1 MEKRG
6 VSHVEF
12 ILSFLLFIGFLL
24 SILLFF
30 DPFDNNDILDV
41 SLNEVSDS
49 IIKQVSKEI
58 ISYSVV
64 VDQAVTEQIIK
75 FTILNINSNYNVSV
89 EDYNGNVLPSLF
101 EDTEVVVDRGE
112 NSFLKVKF
120 SDAFEP
126 YVSAPVPPSEST
138 TPTPTIASSN
148 IKNIATES
156 GFNDLKTQYV
166 TDYSTLKTEL
176 GLPPGINFAFEVKF
190 DDINTPII
198 ASNSIPSGVDVF
210 VDRDRI
216 EIIRGDGKSEF
227 ADLSVKVW

>member
-58 ISYSVV
+58 IIYSV
-64 VDQAVTEQIIK
+64 VDQAVTEPIIE
-75 FTILNINSNYNVSV
+75 FTIPNINSGYKVRV
-89 EDYNGNVLPSLF
+89 EDYNGNVLPSSF
-101 EDTEVVVDRGE
+101 DGTEVVVDREG

-120 SDAFEP
+120 SDAFDP
-126 YVSAPVPPSEST
+126 SSPAPSGSST
-138 TPTPTIASSN
+138 TVVTIASSN
-148 IKNIATES
+148 IKNISTES
-156 GFNDLKTQYV
+156 GFNDLKDQYV
-166 TDYSTLKTEL
+166 QDYHTLKTDL

-190 DDINTPII
+190 DDGTGII

>member
-58 ISYSVV
+58 IIYSVV
-64 VDQAVTEQIIK
+64 VDQAVTELIIE
-75 FTILNINSNYNVSV
+75 FTIPNINSDYKVRV
-89 EDYNGNVLPSLF
+89 EDYNGNVLPSSF
-101 EDTEVVVDRGE
+101 DGADVVVDRGG

-120 SDAFEP
+120 SYAFLSH
-126 YVSAPVPPSEST
+126 VSAPFPPFEPT
-138 TPTPTIASSN
+138 TPAPTIASSN
-148 IKNIATES
+148 IKNIATEFE
-156 GFNDLKTQYV
+156 FNVLKTQYV
-166 TDYSTLKTEL
+166 TDYHTLKTDL
-176 GLPPGINFAFEVKF
+176 GLPPGINFDFEVKF
-190 DDINTPII
+190 DDGNGII
-198 ASNSIPSGVDVF
+198 DSNSIPSGVDVF
-210 VDRDRI
+210 VDKDRI

>member
-58 ISYSVV
+58 IIYSVV
-64 VDQAVTEQIIK
+64 VDQAVTEPIIE
-75 FTILNINSNYNVSV
+75 FTIPNINSGYKVRV
-89 EDYNGNVLPSLF
+89 EDYNGNVLPSSF
-101 EDTEVVVDRGE
+101 DGTEVVVDREG

-120 SDAFEP
+120 SDAFDP
-126 YVSAPVPPSEST
+126 SSPAPSGSST
-138 TPTPTIASSN
+138 TVVTIASSN
-148 IKNIATES
+148 IKNISTES
-156 GFNDLKTQYV
+156 GFNDLKDQYV
-166 TDYSTLKTEL
+166 QDYHTLKTDL

-190 DDINTPII
+190 DDGTGII

>member
-58 ISYSVV
+58 IIYSVV
-64 VDQAVTEQIIK
+64 VDQAVTEPIIE
-75 FTILNINSNYNVSV
+75 FTIPNINSDYKVRV
-89 EDYNGNVLPSLF
+89 EDYNGNVLPSSF
-101 EDTEVVVDRGE
+101 DGTDVVVDRTSSLDPG
-112 NSFLKVKF
+112 FLKVKF
-120 SDAFEP
+120 SDAFDP
-126 YVSAPVPPSEST
+126 SSPAPSGSST
-138 TPTPTIASSN
+138 TVVTIASSN
-148 IKNIATES
+148 IKNISTEF
-156 GFNDLKTQYV
+156 GFNVLKTQYV
-166 TDYSTLKTEL
+166 TDYSTLKTDL

-190 DDINTPII
+190 DDGTGII

-210 VDRDRI
+210 VDKDRI